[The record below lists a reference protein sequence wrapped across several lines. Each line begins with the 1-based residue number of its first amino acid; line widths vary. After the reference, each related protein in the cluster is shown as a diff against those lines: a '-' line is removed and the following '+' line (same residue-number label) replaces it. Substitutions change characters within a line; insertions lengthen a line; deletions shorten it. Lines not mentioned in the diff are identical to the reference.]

1 MEIKD
6 NVPNVLVIM
15 ATYNGSDYISD
26 QIDSILSQE
35 SVNVNL
41 IINDDKS
48 SDDTVKICRK
58 YARSYKN
65 ISLHVNETNLG
76 IAENFLQSLYADY
89 ASKYDYIAFSD
100 QDDVW
105 LPEKLIKGIEYM
117 QKTNTQPTLYFSE
130 VNNVN
135 QNLQNPKPSL
145 GVFRGY
151 EKRSGTALLRVWA
164 HGCTMIL
171 NQKMRSIICSY
182 RPEVIP
188 ANHDTWVYR
197 VSACCGTIVADYDHS
212 YILRRLHGDNEVGDV
227 LGNFHNVRNFFSA
240 VRMLF
245 SPSTHERLKYALLIY
260 NGYSKYLHAGQREA
274 LEVLINYQHS
284 IVDRLKICFS
294 PEFKMPTV
302 GTRLSSLLQT
312 LLRRW

>member
-1 MEIKD
+1 METKD
-6 NVPNVLVIM
+6 NAPNVLVIM
-15 ATYNGSDYISD
+15 ATYNGSEYISD
-26 QIDSILSQE
+26 QIESILLQE

-41 IINDDKS
+41 IINDDRS
-48 SDDTVKICRK
+48 SDDTVLICKK
-58 YARSYKN
+58 YARLYKN

-76 IAENFLQSLYADY
+76 IAENFLQSLYSDI
-89 ASKYDYIAFSD
+89 ASEYDYIAFSD

-117 QKTNTQPTLYFSE
+117 QNSNDQPALYFSE
-130 VNNVN
+130 VNNVD

-145 GVFRGY
+145 EVFRGY
-151 EKRSGTALLRVWA
+151 EKRSGTALLREWA

-188 ANHDTWVYR
+188 GNHDTWVYR
-197 VSACCGTIVADYDHS
+197 VSACCGTIVADYDNS
-212 YILRRLHGDNEVGDV
+212 YILRRLHDGNQVGDI
-227 LGNFHNVRNFFSA
+227 LDNFHNVRKFFLAFSQ
-240 VRMLF
+240 LF
-245 SPSTHERLKYALLIY
+245 RPSNHERLEYALLIY
-260 NGYSKYLHAGQREA
+260 NGYSKYLNASSKEA
-274 LEVLINYQHS
+274 LEILINYQHS
-284 IVDRLKICFS
+284 INNRLKICFS

-302 GTRLSSLLQT
+302 GTRLSSIVQT